1 MESPG
6 EYLKRERELRR
17 ASLTSIFEA
26 TRVPLKYLEALEAD
40 DYESLPH
47 PTFVKGFIRA
57 YCKNLGLDETD
68 AVLRYEIY
76 MKERSDK
83 AEPSRS
89 TLTINRKEPKE
100 GRVFNN
106 SRAIAAVAVG
116 ALVVIISYSLYS
128 RHKAR
133 IARLNEAAG
142 QASQAAVTQPVPA
155 AAQPV
160 SPEAGQDKVNAAPK
174 DAPKAPPAAEAS
186 DSADSADDTHTLVVS
201 ANEVV
206 WIKVKID
213 GGEPFDVV
221 LKKGESVVW
230 KATDSF
236 SLVVGNAGGVSLVY
250 DGEKLSSLGKSGE
263 VVTLKLPRA

>member
-26 TRVPLKYLEALEAD
+26 TRVPLKCLEALEAD

-47 PTFVKGFIRA
+47 PTFVKGFIRS
-57 YCKNLGLDETD
+57 YCRHLGLDETD
-68 AVLRYEIY
+68 AVLRYEMY

-83 AEPSRS
+83 AEPARPS
-89 TLTINRKEPKE
+89 LTINRKEPKDFFKE
-100 GRVFNN
+100 ERIFNN
-106 SRAIAAVAVG
+106 SWGIAALAG
-116 ALVVIISYSLYS
+116 IALVIIFSYSLYS

-133 IARLNEAAG
+133 IALVNEAPR
-142 QASQAAVTQPVPA
+142 QASPAVSKPADAPASKDNAQALPEEGRDRGNNAGKASVESP
-155 AAQPV
+155 AAQP
-160 SPEAGQDKVNAAPK
+160 ADK
-174 DAPKAPPAAEAS
+174 
-186 DSADSADDTHTLVVS
+186 THTLVINAS
-201 ANEVV
+201 EVV

-221 LKKGESVVW
+221 LKKGERVVW
-230 KATDSF
+230 KAADSF
-236 SLVVGNAGGVSLVY
+236 SLVVGNAGGVNLIY
-250 DGEKLSSLGKSGE
+250 DGEQISSLGKSGE